1 MSRNSATAIGVVASA
16 LLFLGACV
24 GSSGSGGSSTGGSGQ
39 TGGQT
44 GGSKGSSG
52 GTGGTTSSTGGT
64 TSGTGGSSASGG
76 SQGSGGT
83 IAGTGGTGHTGGAGG
98 TATGGAA
105 GGHTGTTGSGGSGT
119 GGTVVATGGIG
130 GAAQNMDHCTYGYA
144 VDPRD
149 SQLTSSD
156 PDQWVSPMNQAID
169 LVLPAGVLGFMSDYV
184 WKQSHDAWHDIRRC
198 NGGQTQTSYGV
209 NVCQQKTLVPAHQEC
224 SDAED
229 GFEFLAMHR
238 HMIQALKQAFPQHTD
253 LFAGFPHFPFNATD
267 VPQQWQSRWGTG
279 WSSQIV
285 STANTLEAIE
295 KNVSM
300 FATDGDLGKYIQC
313 GMASSGASSIH
324 GALHFKW
331 VVNDSP
337 YSLGSQPVNIQ
348 NYMFWKLHGWI
359 DEIWERYRVAK
370 GEKDD
375 DPMLVQEIHDKC
387 VEMHQLGLLFDP
399 NQAQK
404 PDAPLPIESGY
415 FHENVRPIL
424 EQVCSGCHGDSS
436 PQANMSLGG
445 HISSADIVK
454 NLVNVTTEFGGQ
466 FKRIVPNNVN
476 QSWLY
481 LKASGMAMGA
491 GCTGSDCNTEV
502 MPPVGQVTLT
512 SDQLATISTW
522 ITMGAPAPTEGASG
536 Q

>member
-1 MSRNSATAIGVVASA
+1 MNRRIAMIASA
-16 LLFLGACV
+16 LWLTACANSV
-24 GSSGSGGSSTGGSGQ
+24 GTSPGSSTGGNSA
-39 TGGQT
+39 T
-44 GGSKGSSG
+44 GGSPAA
-52 GTGGTTSSTGGT
+52 TGGKGGV
-64 TSGTGGSSASGG
+64 S
-76 SQGSGGT
+76 
-83 IAGTGGTGHTGGAGG
+83 
-98 TATGGAA
+98 TATGGAPATGGTSGAGKGTGGLQATGGASPAGAA
-105 GGHTGTTGSGGSGT
+105 GGPAGGAKGSAGAGGAAVAVGTGGSGG
-119 GGTVVATGGIG
+119 ATTE
-130 GAAQNMDHCTYGYA
+130 AMDHCTYGYA

-149 SQLTSSD
+149 SQVTD
-156 PDQWVSPMNQAID
+156 TPDQWVSPMNQAID
-169 LVLPAGVLGFMSDYV
+169 LVLPAGVLGFMNDYV

-209 NVCQQKTLVPAHQEC
+209 NVCAQKTLVPAHQEC

-238 HMIQALKQAFPQHTD
+238 HMIQALKQAFPTHTD

-279 WSSQIV
+279 WSQQII

-295 KNVSM
+295 TNVSM

-313 GMASSGASSIH
+313 GVASSGASSIH

-399 NQAQK
+399 TQATK

-415 FHENVRPIL
+415 FHETVRPIL

-481 LKASGMAMGA
+481 LKASGMAMSA
-491 GCTGSDCNTEV
+491 GCQGSDCNTEV

-512 SDQLATISTW
+512 SDQLAIIANW
-522 ITMGAPAPTEGASG
+522 INMGAPAPTEGASG